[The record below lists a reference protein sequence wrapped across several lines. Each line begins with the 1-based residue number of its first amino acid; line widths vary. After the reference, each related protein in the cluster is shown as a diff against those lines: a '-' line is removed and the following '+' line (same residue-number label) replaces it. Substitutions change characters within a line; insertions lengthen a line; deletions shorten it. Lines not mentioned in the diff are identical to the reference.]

1 MNSYQCITYI
11 VQDLATNSLQVNLL
25 SELEQARIKTAA
37 TVSVYCTLYT
47 VQAVYVYQSC
57 THVLRSTVAN
67 MYSMAVAF
75 KNFVKLNA
83 FSDISIQLSQV

>member
-67 MYSMAVAF
+67 MAVAVG
-75 KNFVKLNA
+75 NSVKLNA
-83 FSDISIQLSQV
+83 FSDISSQLSQV